1 MREDSY
7 IILNDPIIKG
17 ESLRFSIGFSKDIRK
32 YLFSNNFYVKYG
44 KNIDNIQ
51 NSILNI
57 PGVSSL
63 YTLALITGANLLV
76 EELDMDYFYSLKHF
90 EKVLN
95 KFFPDLHFKGK
106 LTVKKLVKNDAK
118 NIGNALMFSGGVDSM
133 HLYTKIRNIK
143 PDLYTIIGGT
153 IPVTNKD
160 LIKRFKINLES
171 FAKKEGVDINFIE
184 INLGQ
189 VLNEGLLTAKYGRNF
204 PQTDATWWGKLNH
217 GIVQISACAPLTIR
231 ENIGKIYVAASS
243 RPYPDG
249 THSSLVDKIFW
260 SGARAVPDIDG
271 NKRFEKVK
279 AILEMFSMDTSI
291 LKFQTCLYSP
301 VNTNLLNCGSC
312 SKCLSLI
319 VSLMIL
325 GYDPR
330 SHSLPIIKNIKK
342 HLEKNTLPN
351 LTTANGWI
359 RIKEGIEEESEKIRN
374 EFRDLIYWLKDYE
387 LNLSL
392 KMKPDYGQRVKCGA
406 MKLST
411 RLPRSIQDTVMKI
424 YYRFKYVKEIES
436 LDFHSA

>member
-7 IILNDPIIKG
+7 ILLNDPIIKG
-17 ESLRFSIGFSKDIRK
+17 ESLRFYLGFSNDIRK

-57 PGVSSL
+57 PGVGSL

-76 EELDMDYFYSLKHF
+76 KELDRDYFYSLKRF
-90 EKVLN
+90 KKILE
-95 KFFPDLHFKGK
+95 KFFPDLCFYGK
-106 LTVKKLVKNDAK
+106 LTVKKLVRNTEKRSRK
-118 NIGNALMFSGGVDSM
+118 ALMFSGGLDSM
-133 HLYTKIRNIK
+133 HLYTKMRHIK
-143 PDLYTIIGGT
+143 PDLFTIIGGT

-160 LIKRFKINLES
+160 LIKRFKINFES
-171 FAKKEGVDINFIE
+171 LAEKERVDINFIE

-204 PQTDATWWGKLNH
+204 PQTDATWWGKVNH
-217 GIVQISACAPLTIR
+217 GIVQLSACAPLTIR
-231 ENIGKIYVAASS
+231 ENIGKIYVAASN

-260 SGARAVPDIDG
+260 SGTRAAPDIDG

-279 AILEMFSMDTSI
+279 AILETFSMDTSI

-330 SHSLPIIKNIKK
+330 RHGLPIIKNIKK

-351 LTTANGWI
+351 LTTADGWI
-359 RIKEGIEEESEKIRN
+359 RIQEGIKEESEKIPS

-392 KMKPDYGQRVKCGA
+392 KMNPDYGQRVKCGA

-411 RLPRSIQDTVMKI
+411 RLPRSIQDTIMKI
-424 YYRFKYVKEIES
+424 YYRFRYVKEIES
-436 LDFHSA
+436 LNFHSA